1 MKKGMMKV
9 HRRSVSLVDQDFY
22 AETKQWKDIREGIK
36 LRDIVQSKRMN
47 DFGLELSGPGT
58 QTSKLII
65 QRHLGHK
72 NLIPGAAQWGIY
84 T

>member
-1 MKKGMMKV
+1 MKEHPRAAFLV
-9 HRRSVSLVDQDFY
+9 HQGFNS
-22 AETKQWKDIREGIK
+22 ETKQWKDIREGIK

-47 DFGLELSGPGT
+47 DVRLDLSGPGT

-72 NLIPGAAQWGIY
+72 TLIPGAAQWGIY

>member
-1 MKKGMMKV
+1 MKE
-9 HRRSVSLVDQDFY
+9 HRRAASLVHQDFN
-22 AETKQWKDIREGIK
+22 AETKQWQDIRDGIK
-36 LRDIVQSKRMN
+36 LRDIVQSKWMN
-47 DFGLELSGPGT
+47 DIRLDLSGPGT

-65 QRHLGHK
+65 QRHLGHN